1 MSKQHILAEFAEIV
15 REIVGIPVAEVQPE
29 AHLRDDLDIDSL
41 SLVEIMVAVEDR
53 FGVATPDEI
62 AADLE
67 TVDAVLNHIE
77 QHASAGVA

>member
-1 MSKQHILAEFAEIV
+1 MSKQDILAEFAEIV
-15 REIVGIPVAEVQPE
+15 REVVGIPVSEVQPD

-67 TVDAVLNHIE
+67 TVDAVLNHIA
-77 QHASAGVA
+77 QYQTAGVA